1 MFALDIEPQVDR
13 LFFPYFKAVSLL
25 TSHCTAFNEKPN
37 VIFIFVFTILNT
49 VFSLAAFKIFSLSL
63 VLSNLVTM
71 SSGVIF
77 FKFLRLR
84 VHWDFCI
91 YRFTVF
97 IKFGI
102 CLAITS
108 SNIAIVLSLF
118 SLLATWSYSIAH
130 WGSVTFSHF
139 SSILGISYC
148 YAFKST
154 ECKFSVFFIL
164 DNTVSIPK
172 SLSLLFIKSAVSLIC
187 LFIWSTVKTIVLK
200 SLSAPLT

>member
-1 MFALDIEPQVDR
+1 MFALDIKSQVDR
-13 LFFPYFKAVSLL
+13 LVFRYFKDVSLL
-25 TSHCTAFNEKPN
+25 TSHCTAFNEKLN
-37 VIFIFVFTILNT
+37 VILIFVFTTLNT
-49 VFSLAAFKIFSLSL
+49 VFSLAAFKFFSLSM
-63 VLSNLVTM
+63 VLSNLVTRC
-71 SSGVIF
+71 SGVIF
-77 FKFLRLR
+77 FMFLRFR
-84 VHWDFCI
+84 IHWDFFI
-91 YRFTVF
+91 YRLRVF

-108 SNIAIVLSLF
+108 SNIAIVPSLF

-139 SSILGISYC
+139 SSILGIFYC

-172 SLSLLFIKSAVSLIC
+172 SLSPLFIKSSVSLIC
-187 LFIWSTVKTIVLK
+187 LFIWSTVKTTVLK
-200 SLSAPLT
+200 FLFDPLT